1 MSMREIAQIFPC
13 EGEELIGILALPE
26 TAVTRLGV
34 LVVVGGPQYRVGSHR
49 QFVLLARA
57 LAKSGVPCMRFDY
70 RGMGDATGE
79 MRDFESVGSDIRAA
93 VDAFHASVPGLSGVV
108 LWGLCDGATAATF
121 YAPSD
126 PRVRALML
134 LNPWVKTAAGEAR
147 AYLKHYYLRRL
158 CSRSFW
164 VKLLRGGVAL
174 RRSLGEV
181 RGAALKA
188 RNRAGDLDDTG
199 DESPLPDRL
208 LVGLVRAGVPWKVL
222 LSGRDY
228 VAREF
233 EQVASTA
240 KWASLAPFDHVH
252 HIPAADHTFSSAVWR
267 DEVASAT
274 LKWVLAL
281 NATDRAA

>member
-1 MSMREIAQIFPC
+1 
-13 EGEELIGILALPE
+13 
-26 TAVTRLGV
+26 
-34 LVVVGGPQYRVGSHR
+34 
-49 QFVLLARA
+49 
-57 LAKSGVPCMRFDY
+57 
-70 RGMGDATGE
+70 
-79 MRDFESVGSDIRAA
+79 
-93 VDAFHASVPGLSGVV
+93 GVV
-108 LWGLCDGATAATF
+108 LWGLGDGATAATF
-121 YAPSD
+121 SAPRD